1 MISWYINRLKTMTA
15 SEIPYRV
22 SQLVTKQMEK
32 HLLKYIIPSQSIKS
46 IRSQILPIKIIKHPL
61 FESNFWVFGKNFDY
75 SQVPINWHKDIF
87 SGKEFPIAFAKSMSI
102 RKDAELSAKNVWE
115 INRLEFLPHIALNYR
130 STGEEKY
137 LNQFASIVES
147 WTKENPYMLGIN
159 WYSNI
164 EVNIRILNWFL
175 CWEILSIDEIVNKNS
190 VFKEFVDSILL
201 PVIYQHCKYSYS
213 NPSKFSS
220 ANNHLISEYS
230 GLFIA
235 ASKWEFKESGK
246 WLDYAKKGLENE
258 IHKQHSNGINK
269 EEAAEYIQFITDFF
283 LLPCIIGENTNNP
296 FSKDYRSNL
305 KQIFDYIYEFTDINV
320 NFPKYGDEDDGKV
333 ICLSTDKHYNNFKS
347 LMTSAA
353 ILFEDGRFKSKSSG
367 FDLKNEL
374 LFGEKGRSV
383 FNKIVP
389 IKQEQVSKF
398 YKTEGH
404 FICRKQNSEKEI
416 YLHFDAAP
424 LGYLSIAA
432 HGHADALSFL
442 MQINGYPIFVD
453 SGTYS
458 YHVSKEWREYF
469 VSTMA
474 HNTVCIDGEN
484 QATQAG
490 DTMWLNHFQ
499 CDVLEMQQ
507 SSNSDIIKAT
517 HSGYKKVSHTRTIE
531 FIKNEDRFII
541 TDEII
546 SNDNEIHDIS
556 ILFHLHP
563 DITISNAD
571 KSSFLLVHHS
581 GIKVSLELE
590 QQISEVKVVKGQT
603 EPLLGWY
610 SDSFMKKEPTFVI
623 IANVKTKSS
632 IKVITTIRVL
642 KY

>member
-1 MISWYINRLKTMTA
+1 MINWYINRLKTMTI
-15 SEIPYRV
+15 SEIPYRI
-22 SQLVTKQMEK
+22 SQLVSKKIEK
-32 HLLKYIIPSQSIKS
+32 RFLKYILPRQRPQSIRAS
-46 IRSQILPIKIIKHPL
+46 ILPAFESKLPI
-61 FESNFWVFGKNFDY
+61 FESNFGVFGLNFDY
-75 SQVPINWHKDIF
+75 SQVPVNWHKDIF

-137 LNQFASIVES
+137 LNQFVSIVES

-175 CWEILSIDEIVNKNS
+175 CWEILDVQEITNKNS
-190 VFKEFVDSILL
+190 VFNDFVETTWL
-201 PVIYQHCKYSYS
+201 PVIYEHCKYSYN

-235 ASKWEFKESGK
+235 ATKWKFEESDM
-246 WLDYAKKGLENE
+246 WLEYCKKGLEIE
-258 IHKQHSNGINK
+258 IQKQHSNGVNK

-283 LLPCIIGENTNNP
+283 LLPYVIGENTNNP
-296 FSKDYRSNL
+296 FSINYKKHLNE
-305 KQIFDYIYEFTDINV
+305 IFEYIYEFTDINV

-333 ICLSTDKHYNNFKS
+333 ICFSTDKHYNNFKS

-353 ILFEDGRFKSKSSG
+353 ILFGDSRFKSKSAG

-374 LFGEKGRSV
+374 LFGEKG
-383 FNKIVP
+383 KIIFSKIP
-389 IKQEQVSKF
+389 TIQSEQFSKF
-398 YKTEGH
+398 YKLEGH
-404 FICRKQNSEKEI
+404 FIFRKQKREKEI

-442 MQINGYPIFVD
+442 MHVNGFPVFVD

-458 YHVSKEWREYF
+458 YHVSKQWREYF

-474 HNTVCIDGEN
+474 HNTVCVDVEN

-490 DTMWLNHFQ
+490 DTMWLNHYQ
-499 CDVLEMQQ
+499 CTVLGMQQ
-507 SSNSDIIKAT
+507 NCKVEIVKAT
-517 HSGYKKVSHTRTIE
+517 HTGYKNVSHTRTIE
-531 FIKNEDRFII
+531 FIKEEDTFLI
-541 TDEII
+541 TDEIKN
-546 SNDNEIHDIS
+546 NDGKMHDINV
-556 ILFHLHP
+556 LFHLHP
-563 DITISNAD
+563 DITLTDLND
-571 KSSFLLVHHS
+571 KKILLLHPS
-581 GIKVSLELE
+581 GIKLSLELDSIE
-590 QQISEVKVVKGQT
+590 GDLKILKGQE
-603 EPLLGWY
+603 EPILGWY
-610 SDSFMKKEPTFVI
+610 SQSFMQKEPTTVI
-623 IANVKTKSS
+623 SYNKKTKSS
-632 IKVITTIRVL
+632 IKVITKIRV
-642 KY
+642 YEY

>member
-1 MISWYINRLKTMTA
+1 MINWYINRLKTMSI
-15 SEIPYRV
+15 SEIPYRI
-22 SQLVTKQMEK
+22 SQLVSKKIEK
-32 HLLKYIIPSQSIKS
+32 CFLKYILPRQRPQSIRAS
-46 IRSQILPIKIIKHPL
+46 ILPAFESKLPI
-61 FESNFWVFGKNFDY
+61 FESNFGVFGLNFDY
-75 SQVPINWHKDIF
+75 SQVPINWHRDIF
-87 SGKEFPIAFAKSMSI
+87 SGREFPIAFAKSMSI

-137 LNQFASIVES
+137 LNQFVSIVES

-175 CWEILSIDEIVNKNS
+175 CWEILDVQEIANKNS
-190 VFKEFVDSILL
+190 AFNDFVETSWL
-201 PVIYQHCKYSYS
+201 PVIYEHCKYSYS

-235 ASKWEFKESGK
+235 ATKWKFEESDM
-246 WLDYAKKGLENE
+246 WLEYCKKGLEIE
-258 IHKQHSNGINK
+258 IQKQHSNGVNK

-283 LLPCIIGENTNNP
+283 LLPYVIGENTNNP
-296 FSKDYRSNL
+296 FSINYKKHLNE
-305 KQIFDYIYEFTDINV
+305 IFEYIYEFTDINV

-333 ICLSTDKHYNNFKS
+333 ICLSTDEHYNNFKS

-374 LFGEKGRSV
+374 FFGEIGRSV

-389 IKQEQVSKF
+389 VIQEQVSKF
-398 YKTEGH
+398 YKKEGH
-404 FICRKQNSEKEI
+404 FIFRKQNNEKEI
-416 YLHFDAAP
+416 YMHFDAAP

-442 MQINGYPIFVD
+442 MHANGFPIFVD

-490 DTMWLNHFQ
+490 DTMWLNHYL
-499 CDVLEMQQ
+499 CNVLDVQQ
-507 SSNSDIIKAT
+507 NPNKDIVKAT

-531 FIKNEDRFII
+531 FIKNEDTFII
-541 TDEII
+541 TDEIKN
-546 SNDNEIHDIS
+546 NDNEIHDIN

-563 DITISNAD
+563 DITISNSD
-571 KSSFLLVHHS
+571 KSTFLLMHHS

-590 QQISEVKVVKGQT
+590 QQLSEVKVVKGQT

-610 SDSFMKKEPTFVI
+610 SDSFMKKESTSVI
-623 IANVKTKSS
+623 ISNMKTKSS
-632 IKVITTIRVL
+632 AKVITTIRVL
-642 KY
+642 NY